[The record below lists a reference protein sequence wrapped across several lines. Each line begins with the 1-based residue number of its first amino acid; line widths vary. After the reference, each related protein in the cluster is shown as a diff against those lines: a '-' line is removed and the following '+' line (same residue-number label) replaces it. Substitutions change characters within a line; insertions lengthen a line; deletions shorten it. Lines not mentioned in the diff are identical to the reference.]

1 MAGLIQDIK
10 LFGEDIPWF
19 QGLREKGMEAFR
31 RQGVPTAKTEAWKYT
46 KPRDLNADDFVMND
60 SAFLAEFE
68 GAHEEE
74 HSGCCHH
81 HGENCHCHEEGCRC
95 GEEIDVRVDLPFDGY
110 QLHFLN
116 GRFVPVYPV
125 LPRGVE
131 IMTLMEAVVTQEA
144 KPYLGHLVDLEHYPF
159 AALNT
164 AYMEEGVYIR
174 IDRNVKLDKPVILV
188 NHTEAGAENLFYNL
202 RNLIVVESGAKA
214 ELIEWYNYTGA
225 EKSRYFANV
234 VNEIFVERGA
244 ELRHYKMQDE
254 AFKANHVALN
264 MARVRSGGFY
274 DAFCLQRG
282 ANIGR
287 NETKVLLKEEQAA
300 AEVNAAYIMHGW
312 ATLDTTTDIE
322 HLAPETFSHQLVRGV
337 VGGDAKGVFQGD
349 LGRSWF
355 NSTEVIDDLIK
366 RFPATFEL
374 ITLSLIFALF
384 MGLFFALVSARRP
397 KGIVAGISR
406 VYGLL
411 AGAFADFWLGLMLIY
426 IFYTVMQ
433 IAVSPVGRIDLIF
446 SPPPFVT
453 GMYILDSII
462 AGDWVLLKNSIAHLA
477 LPVLTL
483 GFIQGASIMKMTLAT
498 MNETLESDFIFHA
511 RLLGISERKVM
522 SYAFRN
528 SASAIVMNIG
538 NIYSYLLGG
547 AVLVE
552 TVFSWGGL
560 GQYVVAALENKDYN
574 CIQGYML
581 VATIFSMLVYLIID
595 VIQMMAD
602 PRIKY

>member
-1 MAGLIQDIK
+1 MKMLKYITRRILVFIPLFIGVIFVTFVLVRMLPGNPAYSLAGGQ
-10 LFGEDIPWF
+10 
-19 QGLREKGMEAFR
+19 
-31 RQGVPTAKTEAWKYT
+31 
-46 KPRDLNADDFVMND
+46 
-60 SAFLAEFE
+60 
-68 GAHEEE
+68 
-74 HSGCCHH
+74 
-81 HGENCHCHEEGCRC
+81 
-95 GEEIDVRVDLPFDGY
+95 
-110 QLHFLN
+110 
-116 GRFVPVYPV
+116 
-125 LPRGVE
+125 
-131 IMTLMEAVVTQEA
+131 
-144 KPYLGHLVDLEHYPF
+144 
-159 AALNT
+159 
-164 AYMEEGVYIR
+164 AYMETINSLMEKMG
-174 IDRNVKLDKPVILV
+174 LDQPIWVQFI
-188 NHTEAGAENLFYNL
+188 
-202 RNLIVVESGAKA
+202 
-214 ELIEWYNYTGA
+214 NY
-225 EKSRYFANV
+225 
-234 VNEIFVERGA
+234 
-244 ELRHYKMQDE
+244 
-254 AFKANHVALN
+254 
-264 MARVRSGGFY
+264 
-274 DAFCLQRG
+274 
-282 ANIGR
+282 
-287 NETKVLLKEEQAA
+287 
-300 AEVNAAYIMHGW
+300 
-312 ATLDTTTDIE
+312 
-322 HLAPETFSHQLVRGV
+322 
-337 VGGDAKGVFQGD
+337 AKGVFQGD